1 MTTSIQKIL
10 VPTDFSPLAACSF
23 QFALRL
29 AAQSGASVH
38 LLHVVEGGSHYTLT
52 STGEVLHDPMDDLFT
67 LKMLEQ
73 GRGRLADMAEKAS
86 SENAAVYY
94 QVQVGDAAE
103 AILETIHDNAID
115 LVVIGASGGNWLDR
129 LLVGSTTEQVVQRA
143 ACPVITLKCGIGAAP
158 LRDIVF
164 AVDPDEDQTC
174 VIDALKRLQHLLGAR
189 LHLLLVNTPG
199 AFESSK
205 VSRDRLRFFVANHG
219 LENYATHVYDE
230 ASLEAGLFGF
240 ADEIGADLLAFGTH
254 HQSRLLWVLGPNR
267 EQHIVN
273 HATRPVWT
281 FNPDMAAARAKSASA
296 EDNYNCLL

>member
-1 MTTSIQKIL
+1 MTTAFQKIL

-29 AAQSGASVH
+29 ARQSGASVQ
-38 LLHVVEGGSHYTLT
+38 LLHVVEERSHYSLS
-52 STGEVLHDPMDDLFT
+52 STGEVLHDPMGDVFT
-67 LKMLEQ
+67 LKMLEK
-73 GRGRLADMAEKAS
+73 GRARLAEMAETAS
-86 SENAAVYY
+86 TEAAPVHY
-94 QVQVGDAAE
+94 QVQVGDVAE
-103 AILETIHDNAID
+103 SILETILDNAID
-115 LVVIGASGGNWLDR
+115 LVVIGASGGTWLDR
-129 LLVGSTTEQVVQRA
+129 LLVGSTAEQVVQRA
-143 ACPVITLKCGIGAAP
+143 ACPVITLKCGVGEAP

-164 AVDPDEDQTC
+164 AVDPDEDQSC
-174 VIDALKRLQHLLGAR
+174 VVSALKGLQRLLGAR

-205 VSRDRLRFFVANHG
+205 VSRDRLRYFVANHG
-219 LENYATHVYDE
+219 VENYATHVYDE

-240 ADEIGADLLAFGTH
+240 AEEIGADLLAFGTH

-281 FNPDMAAARAKSASA
+281 FNPEMAAARTKPASA